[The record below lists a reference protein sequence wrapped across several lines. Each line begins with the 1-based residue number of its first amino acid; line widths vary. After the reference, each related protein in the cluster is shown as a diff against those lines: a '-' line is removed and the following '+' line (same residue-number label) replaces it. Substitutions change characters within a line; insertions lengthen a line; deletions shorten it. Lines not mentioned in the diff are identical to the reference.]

1 MDVFYAIHIFSIFLI
16 DLWYSF
22 KSRNAHKY
30 SGGGINWRI
39 SLGGK
44 KIWRHM

>member
-1 MDVFYAIHIFSIFLI
+1 MDVFYAIHIFLFFLLTYGI
-16 DLWYSF
+16 LL
-22 KSRNAHKY
+22 RAGMPTNM